1 MWPKDFL
8 KVFTYLMATG
18 HQNHL
23 IEKIENNIIT
33 FTNFEKM
40 SFPELVK
47 AYDENF
53 GEEDDD

>member
-1 MWPKDFL
+1 MWPEDFI
-8 KVFTYLMATG
+8 KVFKYLTATG

-23 IEKIENNIIT
+23 VEKIENNVIT
-33 FTNFEKM
+33 FTNSEKM
-40 SFPELVK
+40 SFQELVK